1 MTTTTKKTRRKSP
14 PQMKVIDKFLPT
26 SDFIAIRDIFQS
38 EDLPW
43 YLGHGISGSDSTN
56 AILNPL
62 DNYYFV
68 HLLYFNYMI
77 TSQHFEVVKDAIEK
91 ALKAHIGNGFNTITR
106 IKANLY
112 TRTEE
117 VQVHPFHSDTGD
129 IDGLKGA
136 LISLNT
142 CDGYTGFH
150 DGTEVDSVENRC
162 VIFDSSKQHHSTSTS
177 NAQYRLNINVNFL

>member
-1 MTTTTKKTRRKSP
+1 
-14 PQMKVIDKFLPT
+14 MKVIDKFLPT
-26 SDFIAIRDIFQS
+26 SDFIAIRDIFIN

-68 HLLYFNYMI
+68 HLLYYNYMI
-77 TSQHFEVVKDAIEK
+77 TSQHFELVKDTISK
-91 ALKAHIGNGFNTITR
+91 ALKNHIGNSFNTITR

-129 IDGLKGA
+129 IEGLKGA

-142 CDGYTGFH
+142 CDGYTGFA
-150 DGTEVDSVENRC
+150 DGTEVDSVANRM
-162 VIFDSSKQHHSTSTS
+162 VLFDAHERHHSCSTS
-177 NAQYRLNINVNFL
+177 NAQRRLTLNINYV